1 MGEAHTSARGSVA
14 SVVVMAHDVVVI
26 GATVAG
32 LTAARRLASEGFGVL
47 VLDPS
52 PAHVTA
58 SIGHGVAA
66 VAHAST
72 VANMRAAY
80 GDVAVQEHL
89 RRNVA
94 GIEEIRKV
102 AASAGLELEQ
112 RDLHDHSLGF
122 ALERE
127 LAELA
132 RLMSSGGGSVELL
145 AHSRRRRAAAGLVSG
160 ALCVDMGAYAQ
171 ALTAQ
176 ARTAGAKIHHDV
188 TVIRLQR
195 GDGISKVAFRSNVDW
210 TEAPT
215 VATAQ
220 AVVDT
225 ISVSPWGR
233 MARSAPPQVVP
244 TLRLRP
250 LVPEEVVTLM
260 SGPPLW
266 MIRPMGEEVL
276 LLGVKSQP
284 DTVERQAADLARWA
298 EAELLPVEPW
308 PDGERTGT
316 LTIDPS
322 DHGRPIV
329 GASPIP
335 GGYYVRG
342 NGRGE
347 LMNGTASGAWLA
359 AVLLG
364 EDPAGKD
371 AALPRFSRARAAVR
385 GLLKR

>member
-1 MGEAHTSARGSVA
+1 
-14 SVVVMAHDVVVI
+14 MAHDVVVI
-26 GATVAG
+26 GATIAG

-52 PAHVTA
+52 IAHVTA

-80 GDVAVQEHL
+80 GDVAVEEHV

-94 GIEEIRKV
+94 GMEQIRRV
-102 AASAGLELEQ
+102 AAAAGMELEQ

-132 RLMSSGGGSVELL
+132 RLITRSDASVELL
-145 AHSRRRRAAAGLVSG
+145 QSPRRRRADAGLVSA
-160 ALCVDMGAYAQ
+160 ALCVDMGAYAE

-176 ARTAGAKIHHDV
+176 ARTAGARLHHDV

-195 GDGISKVAFRSNVDW
+195 GDGISKVVFRSNVDW
-210 TEAPT
+210 TEPPT
-215 VATAQ
+215 VVTAK

-233 MARSAPPQVVP
+233 MARSAPTQLVP
-244 TLRLRP
+244 TLRVRP
-250 LVPEEVVTLM
+250 VVPEEVVTLT
-260 SGPPLW
+260 SGPPVW
-266 MIRPMGEEVL
+266 MVRPMGEDAL
-276 LLGVKSQP
+276 LLGPKSQH
-284 DTVERQAADLARWA
+284 DTVDAQAADLARWA
-298 EAELLPVEPW
+298 EAELLDMH
-308 PDGERTGT
+308 PDPLEARTGV

-329 GASPIP
+329 GASAIP

-371 AALPRFSRARAAVR
+371 AALPAFSRARAAVR
-385 GLLKR
+385 GLLRR